1 MGTILEDV
9 FLGTA
14 EKYNQKLEMLARMAQ
29 PEKWTYKR
37 IQDKDPYR
45 ILRNYI
51 QYTYNRLDEEGKIIS
66 SADGKYRCMNTGL
79 LTVYNQEIVA
89 IFAVNEMS
97 GKQPWFFNGF
107 FKETDKFFTTNF
119 SELPPLA
126 DYCNNVKDLIYD
138 NTLELNM
145 RKEHI
150 IDDNFDRFI
159 EAGYSS
165 KELINVLLDAA
176 KVTLEKKLKR
186 NFKLALPFYYHNT
199 ETGENKIQLLAPL
212 YFPGA
217 PVKLALVLNKIKSSA
232 KEYYEGVTV
241 LPVEWAYMNSRL
253 IVKPDEE
260 WAKIMDEIT
269 SADEA
274 ESIRKRLTWLNRY
287 DSIKPSI
294 TINYYNYLLK
304 SFYNQNLQ
312 LPSYGETIF
321 RLPNSLQAD
330 LLINHRRR

>member
-51 QYTYNRLDEEGKIIS
+51 QYTYNRLDEEGKIIF

-97 GKQPWFFNGF
+97 GRQPWFFNGF

-159 EAGYSS
+159 EAGYNS

-269 SADEA
+269 SVDEA
-274 ESIRKRLTWLNRY
+274 ESIREAV
-287 DSIKPSI
+287 DMA
-294 TINYYNYLLK
+294 
-304 SFYNQNLQ
+304 
-312 LPSYGETIF
+312 E
-321 RLPNSLQAD
+321 
-330 LLINHRRR
+330 

>member
-79 LTVYNQEIVA
+79 LTVYNQEIAA

-138 NTLELNM
+138 NMVLCQEKVQIKSNQFSLCLAKLNLLFLS
-145 RKEHI
+145 H
-150 IDDNFDRFI
+150 
-159 EAGYSS
+159 Y
-165 KELINVLLDAA
+165 LLDFSDILPHIGLGIN
-176 KVTLEKKLKR
+176 TR
-186 NFKLALPFYYHNT
+186 NGCEYVLYCKMFLC
-199 ETGENKIQLLAPL
+199 IQ
-212 YFPGA
+212 
-217 PVKLALVLNKIKSSA
+217 KS
-232 KEYYEGVTV
+232 T
-241 LPVEWAYMNSRL
+241 YMH
-253 IVKPDEE
+253 V
-260 WAKIMDEIT
+260 
-269 SADEA
+269 
-274 ESIRKRLTWLNRY
+274 
-287 DSIKPSI
+287 
-294 TINYYNYLLK
+294 YN
-304 SFYNQNLQ
+304 
-312 LPSYGETIF
+312 
-321 RLPNSLQAD
+321 
-330 LLINHRRR
+330 

>member
-1 MGTILEDV
+1 MGTIREDV
-9 FLGTA
+9 FLGTT
-14 EKYNQKLEMLARMAQ
+14 EKFNQKLEILAKMAQ
-29 PEKWTYKR
+29 PEMWTYKKVK
-37 IQDKDPYR
+37 DKDPYR

-51 QYTYNRLDEEGKIIS
+51 CFTYNRLDEEEKLIES
-66 SADGKYRCMNTGL
+66 LDGKYRCMNTGL

-89 IFAVNEMS
+89 IFARNDLA

-119 SELPPLA
+119 SEIPPLA
-126 DYCNNVKDLIYD
+126 DYCENVRDLVYD
-138 NTLELNM
+138 SSLELNL

-150 IDDNFDRFI
+150 IDDNFERFV

-176 KVTLEKKLKR
+176 KGTLEKKLKR

-217 PVKLALVLNKIKSSA
+217 PVRLALVLNKIKSDA

-260 WAKIMDEIT
+260 WAKIMEEVT
-269 SADEA
+269 PMEESEA
-274 ESIRKRLTWLNRY
+274 ENM
-287 DSIKPSI
+287 
-294 TINYYNYLLK
+294 
-304 SFYNQNLQ
+304 Q
-312 LPSYGETIF
+312 
-321 RLPNSLQAD
+321 
-330 LLINHRRR
+330 RRVKFL

>member
-1 MGTILEDV
+1 
-9 FLGTA
+9 
-14 EKYNQKLEMLARMAQ
+14 
-29 PEKWTYKR
+29 
-37 IQDKDPYR
+37 
-45 ILRNYI
+45 
-51 QYTYNRLDEEGKIIS
+51 
-66 SADGKYRCMNTGL
+66 
-79 LTVYNQEIVA
+79 
-89 IFAVNEMS
+89 
-97 GKQPWFFNGF
+97 
-107 FKETDKFFTTNF
+107 
-119 SELPPLA
+119 
-126 DYCNNVKDLIYD
+126 
-138 NTLELNM
+138 M

-159 EAGYSS
+159 EAGYNS

-217 PVKLALVLNKIKSSA
+217 SVKLALVLNKIKSSA

-269 SADEA
+269 STDEA
-274 ESIRKRLTWLNRY
+274 ESIREAV
-287 DSIKPSI
+287 DMA
-294 TINYYNYLLK
+294 
-304 SFYNQNLQ
+304 
-312 LPSYGETIF
+312 E
-321 RLPNSLQAD
+321 
-330 LLINHRRR
+330 

>member
-51 QYTYNRLDEEGKIIS
+51 QYTYNRLDEEGKIIF

-159 EAGYSS
+159 EAGYNS

-269 SADEA
+269 SADEV
-274 ESIRKRLTWLNRY
+274 ESIREAV
-287 DSIKPSI
+287 DMA
-294 TINYYNYLLK
+294 
-304 SFYNQNLQ
+304 
-312 LPSYGETIF
+312 E
-321 RLPNSLQAD
+321 
-330 LLINHRRR
+330 

>member
-1 MGTILEDV
+1 MGTIYEDV
-9 FLGTA
+9 FLGTTD
-14 EKYNQKLEMLARMAQ
+14 KDNQKLGLLAKMAQ
-29 PEKWTYKR
+29 PEKWTYKNV
-37 IQDKDPYR
+37 QDTDPYK

-51 QYTYNRLDEEGKIIS
+51 QFTYNRIDEEGKFIES
-66 SADGKYRCMNTGL
+66 PDKKYRCMNTGL

-89 IFAVNEMS
+89 IFEKNKKA

-119 SELPPLA
+119 SAIPPLA

-138 NTLELNM
+138 SSLELNL

-150 IDDNFDRFI
+150 IDDNFDRFV
-159 EAGYSS
+159 EVGYTN
-165 KELINVLLDAA
+165 KELISVLLDSA

-217 PVKLALVLNKIKSSA
+217 PVRLALVLNKISSDA

-241 LPVEWAYMNSRL
+241 LLVEWAYMNSRL

-260 WAKIMDEIT
+260 WAKIVDEV
-269 SADEA
+269 
-274 ESIRKRLTWLNRY
+274 
-287 DSIKPSI
+287 DSISEGDSI
-294 TINYYNYLLK
+294 
-304 SFYNQNLQ
+304 QNAVD
-312 LPSYGETIF
+312 
-321 RLPNSLQAD
+321 NVD
-330 LLINHRRR
+330 